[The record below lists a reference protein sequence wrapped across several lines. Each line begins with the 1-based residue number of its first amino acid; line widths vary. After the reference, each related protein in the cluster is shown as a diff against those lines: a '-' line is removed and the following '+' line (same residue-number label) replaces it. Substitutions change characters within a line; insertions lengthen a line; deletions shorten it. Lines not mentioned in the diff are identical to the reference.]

1 MFLTIFLALFVL
13 CLLVF
18 FFFCWM
24 TWNLP
29 SLSYQRDVELG
40 LRRSDVRPH
49 LRTTRDMSSSRSL
62 KSGYRRITEPEIKN
76 GRLYGQDYF
85 AIREHLTRTGTL
97 FRDEKVVSVHFTG
110 RDVICSFALSFPQTN
125 TPSVTMDGWR
135 ESRWSLTSWTAG

>member
-1 MFLTIFLALFVL
+1 MI
-13 CLLVF
+13 
-18 FFFCWM
+18 
-24 TWNLP
+24 WNLP
-29 SLSYQRDVELG
+29 SPSYPRNVELG

-135 ESRWSLTSWTAG
+135 E